1 MMKVKGIFAVSLIA
15 MMVVGGAYADIA
27 SSGYVDEKI
36 DGLAAVAKSGAY
48 SDLSGL
54 PTIPTVNNA
63 TLTIQKNGA
72 TVDTF
77 TANASANKTIN
88 ITVPTT
94 TSQLT
99 NNSGFITSAD
109 LPEDYVLPAATSSAL
124 GGVKSGGDITV
135 ATSGA
140 VTVNSA
146 TQADSATTAASA
158 TKATQDASG
167 NVITS
172 TYATKTE
179 LSAKQNASTA
189 VEVATAGTAV
199 GDSTHP
205 VYVNASGVATKID
218 KVAAAAKA
226 DTATSATT
234 ATNATN
240 ATNDADGNEI
250 TETYA
255 TKTLSGAQLN
265 AVNSG
270 ITSTKVSTYDGYSA
284 KITAAQSAADDAAAA
299 AAAAQSTASVAQTA
313 ANGKVATAQGSGNAN
328 KAVITNSSGNITT
341 GQIASGMIAN
351 DAVTSAK
358 LAAGAVDATA
368 LASGAVTSAKI
379 ADGTIVNADISASAA
394 IAASKISGLS
404 TVATTGSYD
413 DLEDKP
419 SIPTVNNA
427 TLTIQK
433 NGTNVAT
440 FTANSAS
447 AATANITVPTK
458 TSELTNDSNFATTTQ
473 VNARVATAQGTDNA
487 NDVMVVNA
495 SGNVAPAL
503 ITNANISSSAAIAQS
518 KISGLT
524 DALAGK
530 LSTTG
535 TAARATADASGNNIA
550 NTYATKSQITALDS
564 TSSGTGAVVT
574 AVSQTDG
581 KVSVTKGNVQIPF
594 GGQNATSYA
603 AIWVE

>member
-1 MMKVKGIFAVSLIA
+1 MKVKGIFAVSFIA

-36 DGLAAVAKSGAY
+36 DGLAAVAKTGSY
-48 SDLSGL
+48 DDLSGR

-63 TLTIQKNGA
+63 TLTIQRNGVA
-72 TVDTF
+72 VDTF

-99 NNSGFITSAD
+99 NNSGFITAAD
-109 LPEDYVLPAATSSAL
+109 LPDDYTLPVATANAL

-234 ATNATN
+234 ATTAASATK
-240 ATNDADGNEI
+240 ATQDASGNVI
-250 TETYA
+250 TSTYA
-255 TKTLSGAQLN
+255 TKTEVGSKLSSISGSTGGTGNVVTSVSASGSTVSATKGITAEETKNKVTTVRAAASATDTAYPSEKAVATALAAKANTSALSGYATTSALG
-265 AVNSG
+265 AVED
-270 ITSTKVSTYDGYSA
+270 KA
-284 KITAAQSAADDAAAA
+284 EAAQSAASA
-299 AAAAQSTASVAQTA
+299 AQTA
-313 ANGKVATAQGSGNAN
+313 ANAKVTAN
-328 KAVITNSSGNITT
+328 
-341 GQIASGMIAN
+341 
-351 DAVTSAK
+351 
-358 LAAGAVDATA
+358 
-368 LASGAVTSAKI
+368 
-379 ADGTIVNADISASAA
+379 AA
-394 IAASKISGLS
+394 ITAGTATKITYDAKGLVTGGASLTASDIPTIPSTKVSGLS
-404 TVATTGSYD
+404 TVATSGSYD
-413 DLEDKP
+413 DLADKP
-419 SIPTVNNA
+419 TIPSAYVLKAATSSALGGVKSGGYITVGTDGAVTVNSA
-427 TLTIQK
+427 TH
-433 NGTNVAT
+433 
-440 FTANSAS
+440 
-447 AATANITVPTK
+447 AAR
-458 TSELTNDSNFATTTQ
+458 D
-473 VNARVATAQGTDNA
+473 
-487 NDVMVVNA
+487 A
-495 SGNVAPAL
+495 SGNV
-503 ITNANISSSAAIAQS
+503 ITE
-518 KISGLT
+518 
-524 DALAGK
+524 
-530 LSTTG
+530 
-535 TAARATADASGNNIA
+535 
-550 NTYATKSQITALDS
+550 TYATKSQITALDS

-574 AVSQTDG
+574 GVSQTDG
-581 KVSVTKGNVQIPF
+581 KVSVTKGNIQIPF
-594 GGQNATSYA
+594 GGQDATNYV

>member
-15 MMVVGGAYADIA
+15 MMVVGGAYAEIA

-36 DGLAAVAKSGAY
+36 DGLATVAKTGAY
-48 SDLSGL
+48 GDLSGA
-54 PTIPTVNNA
+54 PTVNNA
-63 TLTIQKNGA
+63 TLTIQKNGTSA
-72 TVDTF
+72 GTF
-77 TANASANKTIN
+77 TANASANRTIN
-88 ITVPTT
+88 ITVPTK
-94 TSQLT
+94 TSEL
-99 NNSGFITSAD
+99 NNDSGFITSAN
-109 LPEDYVLPAATSSAL
+109 LPVATANTL

-146 TQADSATTAASA
+146 NQADTATTATSA

-234 ATNATN
+234 AASATK
-240 ATNDADGNEI
+240 ATQDGNGANI
-250 TETYA
+250 ADTYA
-255 TKTLSGAQLN
+255 KKTEL
-265 AVNSG
+265 
-270 ITSTKVSTYDGYSA
+270 
-284 KITAAQSAADDAAAA
+284 
-299 AAAAQSTASVAQTA
+299 
-313 ANGKVATAQGSGNAN
+313 
-328 KAVITNSSGNITT
+328 
-341 GQIASGMIAN
+341 
-351 DAVTSAK
+351 
-358 LAAGAVDATA
+358 
-368 LASGAVTSAKI
+368 
-379 ADGTIVNADISASAA
+379 
-394 IAASKISGLS
+394 
-404 TVATTGSYD
+404 
-413 DLEDKP
+413 
-419 SIPTVNNA
+419 PTVNNA

-458 TSELTNDSNFATTTQ
+458 TSELTNDSNYATTTQ

-487 NDVMVVNA
+487 NDVMVVNS
-495 SGNVAPAL
+495 SGNVTPAL

-524 DALAGK
+524 DALAEK

-535 TAARATADASGNNIA
+535 TAAKATADAKGNNIA
-550 NTYATKSQITALDS
+550 DTYATKSQINALDS
-564 TSSGTGAVVT
+564 TSTGTGAVVT
-574 AVSQTDG
+574 GVSQTDG
-581 KVSVTKGNVQIPF
+581 KVSVTKGNVQIPV
-594 GGQNATSYA
+594 GSATATSYA
-603 AIWVE
+603 TIWVQ

>member
-1 MMKVKGIFAVSLIA
+1 MMKVKGIFAVSFIA

-48 SDLSGL
+48 SDLSGR
-54 PTIPTVNNA
+54 PTIPTVNDA
-63 TLTIQKNGA
+63 TLTIQKNGVA
-72 TVDTF
+72 VDTF

-88 ITVPTT
+88 ITVPTQ

-99 NNSGFITSAD
+99 NNSGFITADD
-109 LPEDYVLPAATSSAL
+109 LPDEYTLPVATANTL

-146 TQADSATTAASA
+146 TKADSATTAASA

-226 DTATSATT
+226 DTATSATK
-234 ATNATN
+234 ASQ
-240 ATNDADGNEI
+240 DASGNVI
-250 TETYA
+250 TSTYA
-255 TKTLSGAQLN
+255 TKTEVGSKLSSISGSTGGTGNVVTSVSASGSTVSATKGITAEETKNKVTSVRAAASATDTAYPSEKAVATALAAKANTSALSGYATTSALG
-265 AVNSG
+265 AVED
-270 ITSTKVSTYDGYSA
+270 KA
-284 KITAAQSAADDAAAA
+284 EAAQSAASA
-299 AAAAQSTASVAQTA
+299 AQTA
-313 ANGKVATAQGSGNAN
+313 ANAKVATAQGSAAAN
-328 KAVITNSSGNITT
+328 KAVITNSAGNITT
-341 GQIASGMIAN
+341 GQIASGMIAD

-379 ADGTIVNADISASAA
+379 ADGTITNADISASAA
-394 IAASKISGLS
+394 IDASKISGLS

-413 DLEDKP
+413 DLADKP
-419 SIPTVNNA
+419 TIPSAYVLKAATSSALGGVKSGGYITVGTDGAVTVNSA
-427 TLTIQK
+427 TH
-433 NGTNVAT
+433 
-440 FTANSAS
+440 
-447 AATANITVPTK
+447 AAR
-458 TSELTNDSNFATTTQ
+458 D
-473 VNARVATAQGTDNA
+473 
-487 NDVMVVNA
+487 A
-495 SGNVAPAL
+495 SGNV
-503 ITNANISSSAAIAQS
+503 ITE
-518 KISGLT
+518 
-524 DALAGK
+524 
-530 LSTTG
+530 
-535 TAARATADASGNNIA
+535 
-550 NTYATKSQITALDS
+550 TYATKSQITALDS

-574 AVSQTDG
+574 GVSQTDG
-581 KVSVTKGNVQIPF
+581 KVSVTMGNVQIPF
-594 GGQNATSYA
+594 GSQSATDYA